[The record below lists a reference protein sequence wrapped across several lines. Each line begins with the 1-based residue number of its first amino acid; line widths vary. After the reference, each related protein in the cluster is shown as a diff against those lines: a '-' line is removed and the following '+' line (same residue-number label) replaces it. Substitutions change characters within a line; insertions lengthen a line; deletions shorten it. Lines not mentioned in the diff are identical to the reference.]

1 MSSDIDRL
9 IAAIDATE
17 LVEGPI
23 GRQRIALYAGA
34 SGDYNGIHVDLDFA
48 RAAGL
53 PDVIVHGMYSMGLL
67 SRLITRLAPR
77 VRVLEIASRFQAMVE
92 VGATLRCTA
101 RVSGRTETQD
111 GTVLELQLAA
121 RRVADGSD
129 ATIGTARVLV
139 PSVADAGSHGGA
151 EA

>member
-53 PDVIVHGMYSMGLL
+53 PDVIVHGMYSMGMFGRLL
-67 SRLITRLAPR
+67 AAWGGPGSVQTIETRFAAMLPVKERLLCEGVVESVDPAEGGVIATVALKATCSDGT
-77 VRVLEIASRFQAMVE
+77 LIAS
-92 VGATLRCTA
+92 
-101 RVSGRTETQD
+101 
-111 GTVLELQLAA
+111 
-121 RRVADGSD
+121 GS
-129 ATIGTARVLV
+129 ARVLV
-139 PSVADAGSHGGA
+139 R
-151 EA
+151 